1 MLKGDQPSNL
11 RLVSFVDNF
20 NSQQSKIY
28 VGITPKMQLF
38 ISKNIVRHLVDL
50 GVGEMLGIQEIWNGK
65 LLKKLHQL
73 ESGIE
78 AYSARAKTV

>member
-11 RLVSFVDNF
+11 RLVSFVNNF
-20 NSQQSKIY
+20 NSQQSKLCCY
-28 VGITPKMQLF
+28 TASEMQLF

-50 GVGEMLGIQEIWNGK
+50 GIGEMLGIREIWNGK
-65 LLKKLHQL
+65 LHKKLLQL

>member
-1 MLKGDQPSNL
+1 
-11 RLVSFVDNF
+11 
-20 NSQQSKIY
+20 
-28 VGITPKMQLF
+28 MQLF

-50 GVGEMLGIQEIWNGK
+50 GVGEMLGIREIWNGK
-65 LLKKLHQL
+65 LLKKLLQL